1 MDIWVAREAG
11 LSLRV
16 SVWLK
21 TLSLRFEVGV
31 VVLAV
36 EAVSKDAER
45 MGRLLVMRGL
55 GAKAGGRGRVG
66 LRAGRGGVGEIV

>member
-1 MDIWVAREAG
+1 
-11 LSLRV
+11 
-16 SVWLK
+16 
-21 TLSLRFEVGV
+21 VGV